1 MRITLVIRGQLIRL
15 LLIIRIFA
23 PGNEP
28 FRVLIIRKA
37 KRMSSFTSLS
47 EALTAYK
54 QWLVRQPLS
63 NHTRRAYL
71 TQVNQYG
78 AYLSTCP
85 WEYGHPLQES
95 HACDYAVR
103 DYKTALKTVHH
114 AKPTTVN
121 LALAALD
128 HFYRFLELPLPQVKR
143 EDLPSQAPRALQP
156 HEQKQ
161 FLRAVER
168 CPSARDRAIALL
180 LFYTGLR
187 ISECAALTLDD
198 VRLSARK
205 GIVIVRT
212 GKGNTYREVPL
223 NAEVRAAV
231 DIWQEQRKKLVP
243 HQNEVALFLTKR
255 GTRLAI
261 RTIDDILRRLG
272 QDAHLALSAHI
283 LRHTCFTSLVR
294 NGNDL
299 VLVAELA
306 GHRRLET
313 TRRYSLPTAADREAA
328 MEGLKVEY

>member
-1 MRITLVIRGQLIRL
+1 M
-15 LLIIRIFA
+15 
-23 PGNEP
+23 
-28 FRVLIIRKA
+28 LIIRKA
-37 KRMSSFTSLS
+37 KNMFSFISLP
-47 EALTAYK
+47 EALAAYEH
-54 QWLVRQPLS
+54 WLARQPLS

-78 AYLSTCP
+78 TYLSTHP
-85 WEYGHPLQES
+85 WDYGHPLQEP

-103 DYKTALKTVHH
+103 DYKIVLKTVHH

-128 HFYRFLELPLPQVKR
+128 HFYRFLELPPPQVQR
-143 EDLPSQAPRALQP
+143 EDLPSQSPRALQP

-187 ISECAALTLDD
+187 ISECAALTLAD

-205 GIVIVRT
+205 GLVVVRM
-212 GKGNTYREVPL
+212 GKGNSYREVPL

-231 DIWQEQRKKLVP
+231 DAWLQQRKKLVSQ
-243 HQNEVALFLTKR
+243 QNESALFLTKQ
-255 GTRLAI
+255 GTRLAM
-261 RTIDDILRRLG
+261 RSIDDLLRRLA
-272 QDAHLALSAHI
+272 QDANLALSAHV
-283 LRHTCFTSLVR
+283 LRHTCLTNLVR

-306 GHRRLET
+306 GHRQLET

-328 MEGLKVEY
+328 MEGIKVDY